1 MATRVLPLPL
11 LLLLAATVS
20 ATKIQVVNLC
30 EGSMELYA
38 GSHGAATPIQQGTG
52 LSLELADGNNVAY
65 RYGAAYQAT
74 QAELANVDSSTW
86 FDISIIPSGNTGP
99 GSCSSLADCKVV
111 TGGTGFNVAMQI
123 IPSNGGG
130 ISSSESCRVLSCL
143 ADGCDDAYQFPD
155 QDARTHSC
163 SADVEFQVV
172 FCPSNSSQVS
182 SDSAADYWVDLSS
195 SDASGSTSN
204 SSTMGGSDVSDQS
217 TNGTAQVEYQSD
229 TTPPP
234 KDNNDKTTANTGSED
249 SSSSST
255 AIYVSAG
262 VAAGVVAVVAAA
274 FVFKRR
280 HAIAFWWETRNY
292 KPEELRSSE
301 ELGFVRVS
309 DATVI

>member
-1 MATRVLPLPL
+1 
-11 LLLLAATVS
+11 
-20 ATKIQVVNLC
+20 
-30 EGSMELYA
+30 MELYA
-38 GSHGAATPIQQGTG
+38 GSHGAATPIEHGAG
-52 LSLELADGNNVAY
+52 LDLELADGSNVAY

-86 FDISIIPSGNTGP
+86 YDISIIPAGNTGVS
-99 GSCSSLADCKVV
+99 SCSSLADCKAV

-130 ISSSESCRVLSCL
+130 ASSSDSCRVLSCF

-172 FCPSNSSQVS
+172 FCPSNSSQVT
-182 SDSAADYWVDLSS
+182 SDSAADYWVDVNSA
-195 SDASGSTSN
+195 DGSGSTSN
-204 SSTMGGSDVSDQS
+204 STGGSSAASDQS
-217 TNGTAQVEYQSD
+217 GDDIAQAESQSEA
-229 TTPPP
+229 TPAP
-234 KDNNDKTTANTGSED
+234 KSDNDKTTTNTGTEE
-249 SSSSST
+249 SSGSST
-255 AIYVSAG
+255 AIYVSVG

-280 HAIAFWWETRNY
+280 HAIAFWWETRKY
-292 KPEELRSSE
+292 TPEELRSSS

-309 DATVI
+309 DSAVI